1 MINKTLLFISTMVLA
16 LSPFVT
22 VNTWAE
28 SHEPKAEETEAECVT
43 QKAYDAMS
51 AEDKEKMS
59 ADVCEGDE
67 GEDKSEEPATKAEDG
82 SAPKAETTET
92 AETAETAETEVEESK
107 DNCIPE
113 ETFKALSAEDKEK
126 MLGDRC
132 EGSE

>member
-51 AEDKEKMS
+51 AEDNEKMS

-82 SAPKAETTET
+82 SAPK
-92 AETAETAETEVEESK
+92 AETAETEVEESK